1 MPEIMGGGA
10 ALLDVDGDGDLDA
23 YLVQSGQSP
32 VTASSS
38 AAVSNQLFLNRGDGT
53 FVAAQESGAED
64 PGYGMGVTAGDYDND
79 GDTDLYVTNVGAN
92 VLLRNDGNGR
102 FEDVTEFAGV
112 GDPGWGTAALFAD
125 LDNDDDLDLF
135 VVNYVNWSL
144 GIERDCYDYGTG
156 ARNYCDPDNYDAPT
170 HDRLYRNDG
179 DGTFIDVS
187 IEAGLGGVRG
197 NGLGAISA
205 DFDQDG
211 RLDVFVAN
219 DKTMD
224 RLWLNQGEL
233 RFRDEALLWGCAMD
247 DHGVAK
253 AGMGVAAA
261 DTDNDGDSELLVVNI
276 EGETDSFFRNEG
288 AYFTDATATVGLA
301 TTSRGYTRFGVA
313 LADFDNDGRLDLY
326 EANGRVAYSPEA
338 QASDVFAEPNLLFR
352 GRDGG
357 RFDLV
362 TSASGAPLH
371 TSRALA
377 VGDVDGDG
385 GLDLL
390 VANRDA
396 PPYLLMNRVAG
407 DNGWLGFRV
416 LSRTGRNAYGA
427 TVSAMIGA
435 TRVHRDVQ
443 VGGSY
448 LASHSPIV
456 HFGLGGESV
465 VRAVT
470 VRWPGGAIESFGDFS
485 VGGLVELRR
494 GAGVH

>member
-1 MPEIMGGGA
+1 MLRGIDFRHVPGASERYLMPEIMGGGA

-38 AAVSNQLFLNRGDGT
+38 PAVGNQLFLNEGDGT
-53 FVAAQESGAED
+53 FVPARESGAED

-79 GDTDLYVTNVGAN
+79 GDIDLYVTNVGAN

-102 FEDVTEFAGV
+102 FEDVTEFASV

-179 DGTFIDVS
+179 DGTFTDVS

-205 DFDQDG
+205 DFDRDG

-233 RFRDEALLWGCAMD
+233 LFRDEALLWGCAMD

-326 EANGRVAYSPEA
+326 EANGRVAYSPEIGR
-338 QASDVFAEPNLLFR
+338 ASCRE
-352 GRDGG
+352 
-357 RFDLV
+357 
-362 TSASGAPLH
+362 
-371 TSRALA
+371 
-377 VGDVDGDG
+377 
-385 GLDLL
+385 
-390 VANRDA
+390 
-396 PPYLLMNRVAG
+396 RV
-407 DNGWLGFRV
+407 
-416 LSRTGRNAYGA
+416 
-427 TVSAMIGA
+427 
-435 TRVHRDVQ
+435 
-443 VGGSY
+443 
-448 LASHSPIV
+448 
-456 HFGLGGESV
+456 
-465 VRAVT
+465 
-470 VRWPGGAIESFGDFS
+470 
-485 VGGLVELRR
+485 
-494 GAGVH
+494 